1 MTYKTQSHIERENL
15 MMKVK
20 LNINRIP
27 VYIIIAQLVYVCI
40 VRLLIDNGGSGS
52 LTLVCDVFN
61 VILALFLIYQAGKT
75 KRAIAECR
83 PIVFLYLLMLIF
95 GTFSA
100 IVEGYKGIL
109 WFWSVRNFGR
119 FFIFFVACCAF
130 FETADYAM
138 VKKIILNLGLINW
151 ILAMIQ
157 YFVLGCSGD
166 YIGGLFGTTGGAA
179 NTWMN
184 SFLVVLM
191 CIQLSDFF
199 TGEGNTANTVL
210 IIINEISIAVV
221 AELKFLFIEIA
232 ISLIVCMIVTRKTKK
247 VIEKISL
254 IVLGFFVIVGL
265 SIPILYKLFPM
276 FDDFFSLEM
285 IFKSATE
292 SYTGQGD
299 LGRATAIPTI
309 ISQIFNGDIFKT
321 LFGIGLGNAEYS
333 QTQTIF
339 QSQFYLR
346 YIPTKYFWFSDA
358 VVMIQ
363 NGIVGVICY
372 LCVFAYL
379 IKTSWHG
386 IKVKDRYAEMR
397 LTCVLLAV
405 ISSLLF
411 IYNISLNTESAYI
424 IYAFLAFGIVANKRK
439 TNGVKLYGT

>member
-1 MTYKTQSHIERENL
+1 
-15 MMKVK
+15 MKVR
-20 LNINRIP
+20 LNKREMPTFII
-27 VYIIIAQLVYVCI
+27 YIQLIYVCI
-40 VRLLIDNGGSGS
+40 VRLLIDNGGTGS
-52 LTLVCDVFN
+52 LTLICDVLN
-61 VILALFLIYQAGKT
+61 VFLALFLIHQIGET
-75 KRAIAECR
+75 KRAIVKCR
-83 PIVFLYLLMLIF
+83 LIVYLYVLMLIL

-100 IVEGYKGIL
+100 IVEGYNAVL

-119 FFIFFVACCAF
+119 FLIFFMACCAF

-157 YFVLGCSGD
+157 HFVLGCSGD
-166 YIGGLFGTTGGAA
+166 YIGGLFGTTGGVA

-184 SFLVVLM
+184 SFLVVLL

-199 TGEGNTANTVL
+199 TGKGNTANTVL
-210 IIINEISIAVV
+210 TIINEISIAVV
-221 AELKFLFIEIA
+221 AELKFLFIEMA

-247 VIEKISL
+247 VIEKIAL

-276 FDDFFSLEM
+276 FDDFFSFEM
-285 IFKSATE
+285 IYKSATE

-333 QTQTIF
+333 GEQKIF
-339 QSQFYLR
+339 QSAFYLK
-346 YIPTKYFWFSDA
+346 YTYTNYFWFSDA

-379 IKTSWHG
+379 ITTSWHG
-386 IKVKDRYAEMR
+386 IKVNDRYAEMR
-397 LTCVLLAV
+397 LTCILLAV

-439 TNGVKLYGT
+439 ISVVKPYDT

>member
-27 VYIIIAQLVYVCI
+27 VYIIIAQLIYVCA

-52 LTLVCDVFN
+52 LTLVCDAFN
-61 VILALFLIYQAGKT
+61 IALALFLTHRIGKT
-75 KRAIAECR
+75 KRAIARCK
-83 PIVFLYLLMLIF
+83 PIVILYMIMLIL

-100 IVEGYKGIL
+100 IIEGYKGIL

-210 IIINEISIAVV
+210 TIINEISIAVV

-254 IVLGFFVIVGL
+254 IGLGFFVIVGL

-333 QTQTIF
+333 GGQKIF
-339 QSQFYLR
+339 QSAFYLK
-346 YIPTKYFWFSDA
+346 YTYTNYFWFSDA

-424 IYAFLAFGIVANKRK
+424 VYAFLAFGIVANKRK
-439 TNGVKLYGT
+439 ISVVKPYDT

>member
-1 MTYKTQSHIERENL
+1 

-20 LNINRIP
+20 ININRIP
-27 VYIIIAQLVYVCI
+27 VYIIITQLVYVCI
-40 VRLLIDNGGSGS
+40 VRLLIDNGGTGS
-52 LTLVCDVFN
+52 LTLVCDAFN
-61 VILALFLIYQAGKT
+61 IVLALFLIHRIGKT
-75 KRAIAECR
+75 KRAIAKCR
-83 PIVFLYLLMLIF
+83 LIVVLYALMLVL

-100 IVEGYKGIL
+100 IVEGYNAVL

-119 FFIFFVACCAF
+119 FLIFFMACCAF

-138 VKKIILNLGLINW
+138 VKKIILKLSLINW

-157 YFVLGCSGD
+157 HFVLGCSGD
-166 YIGGLFGTTGGAA
+166 YIGGLFGTTGGVA

-184 SFLVVLM
+184 SFLVVLL

-199 TGEGNTANTVL
+199 TGKGNIANTVL
-210 IIINEISIAVV
+210 TIINEISIAVV

-232 ISLIVCMIVTRKTKK
+232 ISIIVCMIATKKTKK
-247 VIEKISL
+247 VIEKIAL
-254 IVLGFFVIVGL
+254 IALAFFVIVAL

-299 LGRATAIPTI
+299 LGRATAIQTI
-309 ISQIFNGDIFKT
+309 ISKIFNGDIFKS

-333 QTQTIF
+333 QNQVFF
-339 QSQFYLR
+339 QSQFYLKH
-346 YIPTKYFWFSDA
+346 ISTKYFWFSDA

-372 LCVFAYL
+372 LCVFVYL
-379 IKTSWHG
+379 IKMSWHG
-386 IKVKDRYAEMR
+386 VKVNDCYAEIR
-397 LTCVLLAV
+397 LTCILLAI

-439 TNGVKLYGT
+439 ISVVKLYDT

>member
-1 MTYKTQSHIERENL
+1 
-15 MMKVK
+15 MKVK

-40 VRLLIDNGGSGS
+40 VRLLIDNGGTGS

-61 VILALFLIYQAGKT
+61 IALALFLTHRIGKT
-75 KRAIAECR
+75 KRAIAKCR

-100 IVEGYKGIL
+100 IVEGYNGIL
-109 WFWSVRNFGR
+109 WIWSVRNFGR
-119 FFIFFVACCAF
+119 FLIFFVACCAF
-130 FETADYAM
+130 LETTDYAAI
-138 VKKIILNLGLINW
+138 KKIILKLGTINW

-157 YFVLGCSGD
+157 YFVLGCRGD
-166 YIGGLFGTTGGAA
+166 YIGGLFGTTGGVA

-184 SFLVVLM
+184 SFLVVLL

-199 TGEGNTANTVL
+199 TGKGNNVNAVL
-210 IIINEISIAVV
+210 TMINEISIAVV

-232 ISLIVCMIVTRKTKK
+232 ISLIVCMVVTRKTKR
-247 VIEKISL
+247 VIEKIAL
-254 IVLGFFVIVGL
+254 IVLGFLVIVAL

-285 IFKSATE
+285 IFKNATE

-333 QTQTIF
+333 GEQEIF
-339 QSQFYLR
+339 QSAFYLK
-346 YIPTKYFWFSDA
+346 YTYTNYFWFSDA

-372 LCVFAYL
+372 LCVFVYL

-424 IYAFLAFGIVANKRK
+424 IYAFLAFGIVANKNRQSIK
-439 TNGVKLYGT
+439 KADVVQG

>member
-1 MTYKTQSHIERENL
+1 

-27 VYIIIAQLVYVCI
+27 VYIIITQLVYVCV
-40 VRLLIDNGGSGS
+40 VRLLIDNGGTGS
-52 LTLVCDVFN
+52 LTLICDAFN
-61 VILALFLIYQAGKT
+61 IVLALFLIHRIGKT
-75 KRAIAECR
+75 KRAIAKCR
-83 PIVFLYLLMLIF
+83 PIVVLYTLMLVL

-100 IVEGYKGIL
+100 IVEGYNAVL

-119 FFIFFVACCAF
+119 FLIFFMACCAF

-138 VKKIILNLGLINW
+138 VKKIILNLGSINW

-157 YFVLGCSGD
+157 HFVLGYSGD
-166 YIGGLFGTTGGAA
+166 YIGGLFGTTGGVA

-184 SFLVVLM
+184 SFLVVLL

-199 TGEGNTANTVL
+199 IGKGNIANTVL
-210 IIINEISIAVV
+210 TMINEISIAVV

-232 ISLIVCMIVTRKTKK
+232 ISIIVCMIATKKTKK
-247 VIEKISL
+247 VIEKIAL
-254 IVLGFFVIVGL
+254 IALGFFVIVAL

-299 LGRATAIPTI
+299 LGRATAIQTI
-309 ISQIFNGDIFKT
+309 ISKIFNGDIFKS

-333 QTQTIF
+333 QNQAVF
-339 QSQFYLR
+339 QSQFYLKH
-346 YIPTKYFWFSDA
+346 IPTKYFWFSDA

-372 LCVFAYL
+372 LCVFVYF

-386 IKVKDRYAEMR
+386 VKVNDCYAEIR
-397 LTCVLLAV
+397 LTCILLAI

-424 IYAFLAFGIVANKRK
+424 IYVFLAFGIVANKRK
-439 TNGVKLYGT
+439 ISVVKPYDT